1 MRLRSGFVGVVGLVF
16 EILDFV
22 LQGDDP
28 VPHLF
33 LLLLNV
39 LNLGL
44 FFGFL
49 F

>member
-1 MRLRSGFVGVVGLVF
+1 MRLGSSVISVIGLVF

-22 LQGDDP
+22 LQGNDP
-28 VPHLF
+28 IPHLF

-44 FFGFL
+44 FFVFL